1 MLMKLSAVDT
11 PARSN
16 WTARKASC
24 GKCFKTKHYYI
35 NLSNQYSFFCAFL
48 QRAIVLHS
56 TTRVIPML
64 QQLRKGME
72 LYGLVDQMASNP
84 AACHSLFVP
93 GKITKVNILTAT
105 YFVFAY
111 MIVFC
116 IAISI
121 LYVINSLSL
130 YILKIFS

>member
-1 MLMKLSAVDT
+1 
-11 PARSN
+11 
-16 WTARKASC
+16 
-24 GKCFKTKHYYI
+24 
-35 NLSNQYSFFCAFL
+35 
-48 QRAIVLHS
+48 
-56 TTRVIPML
+56 ML
-64 QQLRKGME
+64 QQLRKGMD